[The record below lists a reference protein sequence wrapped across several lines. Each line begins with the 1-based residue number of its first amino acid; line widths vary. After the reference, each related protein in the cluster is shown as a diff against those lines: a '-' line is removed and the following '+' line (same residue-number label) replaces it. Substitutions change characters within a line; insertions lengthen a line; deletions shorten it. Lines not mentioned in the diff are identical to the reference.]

1 MFGLF
6 LDEAICDRFVYG
18 IKSTELRDRLL
29 TAAYSKD
36 LTLALAIEMSL
47 AYKVTLKSLQQF
59 SHKTFRTHVVDK
71 KCSARPKEATANLS
85 YRCNGKGHKP
95 EVCWFKDV
103 ECRECGKWG
112 HIVRACWTHQERKSD
127 VKLAK

>member
-59 SHKTFRTHVVDK
+59 SYKIFKTHAVDK
-71 KCSARPKEATANLS
+71 KSSARPKEANTNLY
-85 YRCNGKGHKP
+85 YRYNGK
-95 EVCWFKDV
+95 
-103 ECRECGKWG
+103 
-112 HIVRACWTHQERKSD
+112 AQT
-127 VKLAK
+127 